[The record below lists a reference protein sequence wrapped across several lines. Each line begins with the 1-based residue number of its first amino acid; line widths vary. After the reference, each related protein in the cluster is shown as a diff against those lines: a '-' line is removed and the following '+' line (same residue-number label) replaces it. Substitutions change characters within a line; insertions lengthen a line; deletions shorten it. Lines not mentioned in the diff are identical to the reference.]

1 MSLLNL
7 QPPGMRAAS
16 IAAVMLASTAAVPA
30 AAATYVVNFDA
41 LNDSGVTGTATLDHD
56 EDAQTLQVSFDVSGL
71 EPNQVHVAHIHGAFD
86 ENGNPRNS
94 VAPTIADD
102 ADGDGFIELGEGV
115 PSYGPIIIPL
125 GDIGAADDG
134 TSMFSM
140 MFDLTQMA
148 TFGEGF
154 GIEDLLPLTLREIV
168 IHGLTVPPGPGA
180 GTDGEVN
187 GENGYLTVLPV
198 AAGQITAVG
207 AIPEP
212 GTWMTMLLGFFAL
225 GGMMRSAK
233 VRRKVNFAF

>member
-1 MSLLNL
+1 MK
-7 QPPGMRAAS
+7 AAS
-16 IAAVMLASTAAVPA
+16 VAAVMLASAAAVPA
-30 AAATYVVNFDA
+30 AAATYVVNFDT
-41 LNDSGVTGTATLDHD
+41 LNNSGVTGTATLDHD
-56 EDAQTLQVSFDVSGL
+56 EEAQTLQVSFDVSGL

-86 ENGNPRNS
+86 DDGNPVNS
-94 VAPTIADD
+94 TVPTLANDL
-102 ADGDGFIELGEGV
+102 DGDGFIELAEGQT
-115 PSYGPIIIPL
+115 SYGPIIVPL
-125 GDIGAADDG
+125 GDIGADENG
-134 TSMFSM
+134 NSMFSM
-140 MFDLTQMA
+140 MYNLAAMS
-148 TFGEGF
+148 TFNEDF
-154 GIEDLLPLTLREIV
+154 TLDDLLPLTLREIV